1 MAYVYKTKYIPIA
14 VVYTIGRGRKY
25 YIKEFTDLKCPDP
38 IVASRSRKLPNGAN
52 IEQIGIGT
60 SFKEIYKKKYKIK

>member
-1 MAYVYKTKYIPIA
+1 MAYVYKTKHTPIA
-14 VVYTIGRGRKY
+14 VVYTI
-25 YIKEFTDLKCPDP
+25 EFTDLKCPDP

-52 IEQIGIGT
+52 IEQSGIGT